1 MKVIFQGK
9 ILKDTDVLVD
19 INVKNDSTMHL
30 VITKGN
36 LNYNPTQHPILHNNK
51 RLNQL
56 NYLHNNQSQDQVDW
70 EAWEVSAEWEAW
82 VVSVEWEAWVEWV
95 EWTHKCQQE

>member
-36 LNYNPTQHPILHNNK
+36 LNYNPT
-51 RLNQL
+51 
-56 NYLHNNQSQDQVDW
+56 
-70 EAWEVSAEWEAW
+70 
-82 VVSVEWEAWVEWV
+82 
-95 EWTHKCQQE
+95 